1 EKDVQVMEDE
11 RKDKEKHVTNSD
23 YSRTQLKVLIVDDV
37 RVIRMTHKMLLD
49 RVGVKDHVAV
59 ENGKEA
65 VELHNNG
72 QSFDLILMDKD
83 MPVMNGIE
91 ATRTLRSMGISCK
104 IIGVSSSTCN
114 QLYVQEF
121 VEAGLNGF
129 YTKPLTVKMLG
140 EILEKIKS

>member
-1 EKDVQVMEDE
+1 MEDE
-11 RKDKEKHVTNSD
+11 RRDKDKHATESD
-23 YSRTQLKVLIVDDV
+23 NSRTQLKVLIVDDDKVV
-37 RVIRMTHKMLLD
+37 RLTHKMLLD

-91 ATRTLRSMGISCK
+91 ATRTLRSMGVSCK
-104 IIGVSSSTCN
+104 IIGVSTSTSN
-114 QLYVQEF
+114 KIYVQEF
-121 VEAGLNGF
+121 VEAGLDDF
-129 YTKPLTVKMLG
+129 YTKPLTVQILG

>member
-1 EKDVQVMEDE
+1 MEDE
-11 RKDKEKHVTNSD
+11 RRDKDKHATKSDNSG
-23 YSRTQLKVLIVDDV
+23 TQLKVLIVDDDKVV
-37 RVIRMTHKMLLD
+37 RLTHKMLLD

-83 MPVMNGIE
+83 MPVMNGTE
-91 ATRTLRSMGISCK
+91 ATRTLRSMGVSCK
-104 IIGVSSSTCN
+104 IFGVSSSTSN
-114 QLYVQEF
+114 QIYVKEF

-129 YTKPLTVKMLG
+129 YTKPLTVKILG

>member
-1 EKDVQVMEDE
+1 MEDE
-11 RKDKEKHVTNSD
+11 RRDKDKHATKSDNSP
-23 YSRTQLKVLIVDDV
+23 TPLKVLIVDDDKV
-37 RVIRMTHKMLLD
+37 VRMTHKMLLD

-91 ATRTLRSMGISCK
+91 ATRTLRSMGVSCK
-104 IIGVSSSTCN
+104 IIGVSTSTSN
-114 QLYVQEF
+114 QIYVQEF
-121 VEAGLNGF
+121 VEAGLDYF
-129 YTKPLTVKMLG
+129 YTKPLTVKILG

>member
-1 EKDVQVMEDE
+1 MNLSCSSERLKYLSFSSFLFEEIFLWISRGEKDVQVMEDE

-91 ATRTLRSMGISCK
+91 VRK
-104 IIGVSSSTCN
+104 H
-114 QLYVQEF
+114 
-121 VEAGLNGF
+121 
-129 YTKPLTVKMLG
+129 
-140 EILEKIKS
+140 

>member
-1 EKDVQVMEDE
+1 MEDE
-11 RKDKEKHVTNSD
+11 RKDKNEHATKSD
-23 YSRTQLKVLIVDDV
+23 NSRTQLKVLIVDDV
-37 RVIRMTHKMLLD
+37 KVVRMTHKMLLE
-49 RVGVKDHVAV
+49 RVGIKDHIAV

-114 QLYVQEF
+114 QKYVQEF

-140 EILEKIKS
+140 EILEKVKS

>member
-1 EKDVQVMEDE
+1 MEDE
-11 RKDKEKHVTNSD
+11 RRDKDKHATESD
-23 YSRTQLKVLIVDDV
+23 NSRTQLKVLIVDDDKVV
-37 RVIRMTHKMLLD
+37 RLTHKMLLD

-91 ATRTLRSMGISCK
+91 VRKYYFHDRFLGREFKTLS
-104 IIGVSSSTCN
+104 
-114 QLYVQEF
+114 
-121 VEAGLNGF
+121 
-129 YTKPLTVKMLG
+129 
-140 EILEKIKS
+140 